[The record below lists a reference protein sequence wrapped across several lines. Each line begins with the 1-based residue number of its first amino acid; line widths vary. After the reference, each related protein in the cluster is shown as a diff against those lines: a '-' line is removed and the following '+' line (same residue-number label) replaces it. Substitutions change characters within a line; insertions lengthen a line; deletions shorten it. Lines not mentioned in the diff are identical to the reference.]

1 MATSRLP
8 QFNIRALK
16 NSDGI
21 FGAPK
26 ISEKFFSEIK
36 TPSFVIDE
44 GLLEKNLQILYN
56 VKQRTGA
63 KILLALKAYS
73 AFSTFPLV
81 KKYLDGVCAS
91 SPNEARLGKEE
102 FGREV
107 VVAAPA
113 YTDEDIKELVKHST
127 CIIFNSFNQL
137 KKFRK
142 IALSKGIECGV
153 RINPECSS
161 APTSLYD
168 PCAPFS
174 RLGVVSKNFE
184 KSSLQGVSGLHF
196 HALCQQN
203 ADALEK
209 TLKSAEAKFGKHF
222 SKMKWVNFGGGHHIT
237 REDYDIDLLC
247 DLINYFKKKYEVQV
261 YLEPGEA
268 VALNAGFLVA
278 SVVDIVNNGMDIAIL
293 DTSAETHMPDVLAMP
308 YTPEIIGAKIATK
321 MNKEDRKKYPYFYRL
336 GGLTCLAGDVI
347 GDYAFPKKLYTG
359 QKLVFTD
366 MAIYSMVKATTFNG
380 VSLPSIST
388 YSPKSRKIK
397 IVKEFGY
404 EDFKGRLS

>member
-1 MATSRLP
+1 M
-8 QFNIRALK
+8 
-16 NSDGI
+16 
-21 FGAPK
+21 
-26 ISEKFFSEIK
+26 K

-44 GLLEKNLQILYN
+44 GLLEKNLEILQS
-56 VKQRTGA
+56 VKKRTGA

-73 AFSTFPLV
+73 AFSTFPLI

-102 FGREV
+102 FGKEV

-113 YTDEDIKELVKHST
+113 YTEHDIEELVKHST
-127 CIIFNSFNQL
+127 CIIFNSFSQL
-137 KKFRK
+137 RKFRK
-142 IALSKGIECGV
+142 MVLSHGIQCGI

-174 RLGVVSKNFE
+174 RLGVPSKNFE
-184 KSSLQGVSGLHF
+184 HDSLEGVSGLHF

-203 ADALEK
+203 SDALEK
-209 TLKSAEAKFGKHF
+209 VLGSAEEKFGKYF
-222 SKMKWVNFGGGHHIT
+222 RKMKWVNFGGGHHIT
-237 REDYDIDLLC
+237 RENYDVDLLC
-247 DLINYFKKKYEVQV
+247 DLIISFRKKYKVQV

-268 VALNAGFLVA
+268 VALNSGFLVA

-308 YTPEIIGAKIATK
+308 YSPEIVGAKIASK
-321 MNKEDRKKYPYFYRL
+321 MGKEERKSYPYNYRL

-347 GDYAFPKKLYTG
+347 GDYAFPKKLSVG
-359 QKLVFTD
+359 SKLIFTD
-366 MAIYSMVKATTFNG
+366 MAIYSMVKTTTFNG
-380 VSLPSIST
+380 VNLPSISV
-388 YSPKSRKIK
+388 YNPKSKKIK
-397 IVKEFGY
+397 TIREFGY
-404 EDFKGRLS
+404 EDFKNRLS

>member
-1 MATSRLP
+1 M
-8 QFNIRALK
+8 
-16 NSDGI
+16 
-21 FGAPK
+21 
-26 ISEKFFSEIK
+26 
-36 TPSFVIDE
+36 IDE
-44 GLLEKNLQILYN
+44 GLLEKNLKILYN

-73 AFSTFPLV
+73 AFSTFPLI

-102 FGREV
+102 FGKEV
-107 VVAAPA
+107 MVAAPA
-113 YTDEDIKELVKHST
+113 YTNEDIRELVKYST

-137 KKFRK
+137 KDYRK
-142 IALSKGIECGV
+142 AVLSRGIQCGI

-174 RLGVVSKNFE
+174 RLGVTSKNFE
-184 KSSLQGVSGLHF
+184 ENSLQGISGIHF

-203 ADALEK
+203 SDALK
-209 TLKSAEAKFGKHF
+209 KVLDSAEKKFGKYF
-222 SKMKWVNFGGGHHIT
+222 SRMKWVNFGGGHHIT
-237 REDYDIDLLC
+237 KEGYDVDLLC
-247 DLINYFKKKYEVQV
+247 DLINSFKKKYKVQV

-278 SVVDIVNNGMDIAIL
+278 SVLDIINNGMDIAIL

-308 YTPEIIGAKIATK
+308 YTPEIIGAKIASK
-321 MNKEDRKKYPYFYRL
+321 MTAADKKNFPYLYRL

-347 GDYAFPKKLYTG
+347 GDYAFPRKLSIG
-359 QKLVFTD
+359 SKLVFTD
-366 MAIYSMVKATTFNG
+366 MAIYSMVKTTTFNG
-380 VSLPSIST
+380 VNLPSISV
-388 YSPKSRKIK
+388 YSPEKKKIK

-404 EDFKGRLS
+404 GDFKERLS

>member
-1 MATSRLP
+1 M
-8 QFNIRALK
+8 
-16 NSDGI
+16 
-21 FGAPK
+21 
-26 ISEKFFSEIK
+26 K

-44 GLLEKNLQILYN
+44 GLLEKNLKILQS
-56 VKQRTGA
+56 VKKRTGA

-73 AFSTFPLV
+73 AFSTFPLI

-102 FGREV
+102 FGKEV

-113 YTDEDIKELVKHST
+113 YTEHDIEELVKHST
-127 CIIFNSFNQL
+127 CIIFNSFSQL
-137 KKFRK
+137 RKFRK
-142 IALSKGIECGV
+142 MVLSNGIQCGI

-174 RLGVVSKNFE
+174 RLGVASKNFE
-184 KSSLQGVSGLHF
+184 HGSLNGVSGLHF

-203 ADALEK
+203 SDALEK
-209 TLKSAEAKFGKHF
+209 VLGSAEEKFGKYF
-222 SKMKWVNFGGGHHIT
+222 RKMKWVNFGGGHHIT
-237 REDYDIDLLC
+237 RENYDVDLLC
-247 DLINYFKKKYEVQV
+247 DLIISFRKKYKVQV

-268 VALNAGFLVA
+268 VALNSGFLVA

-308 YTPEIIGAKIATK
+308 YSPEIVGAKIASK
-321 MNKEDRKKYPYFYRL
+321 MGKEERKSYPYIYRL

-347 GDYAFPKKLYTG
+347 GDYAFPKKLSVG
-359 QKLVFTD
+359 SKLIFTD
-366 MAIYSMVKATTFNG
+366 MAIYSMVKTTTFNG
-380 VSLPSIST
+380 VNLPSISV
-388 YSPKSRKIK
+388 YNPKSKKIK
-397 IVKEFGY
+397 TIREFGY
-404 EDFKGRLS
+404 EDFKNRLS

>member
-1 MATSRLP
+1 MATGRIP
-8 QFNIRALK
+8 QF
-16 NSDGI
+16 DTG
-21 FGAPK
+21 K
-26 ISEKFFSEIK
+26 IG

-44 GLLEKNLQILYN
+44 GLLEKNLKILHS

-73 AFSTFPLV
+73 AFSTFPLI
-81 KKYLDGVCAS
+81 KKYLDGICAS

-102 FGREV
+102 FGKEV

-113 YTDEDIKELVKHST
+113 YTDEDIGELVKYST
-127 CIIFNSFNQL
+127 CMIFNSFSQL

-142 IALSKGIECGV
+142 TVLSHGIEYGI

-174 RLGVVSKNFE
+174 RLGVTAKNFE
-184 KSSLQGVSGLHF
+184 ENSLQGVSGLHF

-203 ADALEK
+203 SDALEK
-209 TLKSAEAKFGKHF
+209 VLKSAEKKFGKYF

-237 REDYDIDLLC
+237 KEGYDIDLLC
-247 DLINYFKKKYEVQV
+247 DLINSFKKKYKVQV

-268 VALNAGFLVA
+268 VALNAGFLIA
-278 SVVDIVNNGMDIAIL
+278 SVVDIVNNGMEIAIL

-308 YTPEIIGAKIATK
+308 YTPEIVGAKIASK
-321 MNKEDRKKYPYFYRL
+321 MSEEDRKKYPYICRL

-347 GDYAFPKKLYTG
+347 GDYAFPKKLSIG
-359 QKLVFTD
+359 SKLVFTD
-366 MAIYSMVKATTFNG
+366 MAIYSMVKTTTFNG
-380 VSLPSIST
+380 VNLPSISLFN
-388 YSPKSRKIK
+388 PKKNKIK

-404 EDFKGRLS
+404 EDFKSRLS